1 MLNLVYMGTAP
12 FAVPCLEGVVAAGHS
27 VRAVVSQPDR
37 PHGRGMKL
45 QPTPVKAAAQAL
57 GLPVLQ
63 PERASAGE
71 FVEKLRE
78 LAPDAIVVV
87 AYGQILR
94 QRVLDVPRLG
104 CINVHGSLLPELRGA
119 APIQWAIIRG
129 LAETGVTT
137 MFMDRGM
144 DTGDML
150 LRSATPI
157 APDDTAGTLAERL
170 AHLGRGLLV
179 ETLARLE
186 AGTLTR
192 EPQDPE
198 RATYAPMLAREDA
211 QIQWERPAA
220 EARNLIHGCNPAPGA
235 YTHRGGALVKVW
247 RAEALAQS
255 PGAAPGTVLDGE
267 GLLVACGDG
276 ALRLLEVQPEAR
288 GRMEGGA
295 FRNGYGVR
303 AGEVWGSGR

>member
-1 MLNLVYMGTAP
+1 MLNLIYMGTAP
-12 FAVPCLEGVVAAGHS
+12 FAVPCLQGVVVAGHS

-63 PERASAGE
+63 PERASARE

-94 QRVLDVPRLG
+94 QRVLDVPPLG
-104 CINVHGSLLPELRGA
+104 CVNVHGSLLPELRGA

-150 LRSATPI
+150 LRSAATI
-157 APDDTAGTLAERL
+157 APEDTAGALAERL
-170 AHLGRGLLV
+170 ALMGRGLLV

-186 AGTLTR
+186 AGTLAR

-198 RATYAPMLAREDA
+198 RATYAPMLTREDA
-211 QIQWERPAA
+211 EIQWERPAA
-220 EARNLIHGCNPAPGA
+220 EIRNLIHGCNPAPGA
-235 YTHRGGALVKVW
+235 YTYRGGTLVKVW
-247 RAEALAQS
+247 RAEAVAHAAN
-255 PGAAPGTVLDGE
+255 AAPGSVLAGE
-267 GLLVACGDG
+267 GLVVAAGQG
-276 ALRLLEVQPEAR
+276 AVRLLEVQPEAR
-288 GRMEGGA
+288 GRMEGAA

-303 AGEVWGSGR
+303 PGEVWGSIG